1 MELNKIQN
9 SKISELVLQTIFD
22 SISEGKIKLGE
33 ELPPERDLSEM
44 LGISRGSL
52 RESLAI
58 LEFLG
63 IIENR
68 GNRKVVVRDAERVKK
83 TLSILKLS
91 YQKDIFLDYLEFRR
105 AVEALAAEL
114 ACLRATEEDI
124 KKIKEAVKDLED
136 DPENIDADYRFHISL
151 AEASHNVFLVAI
163 EEFMVSILESSR
175 NRAMQ
180 KPGRKFEIIKE
191 NKEIVNAIEQR
202 DVKLAREKM
211 LVHLSNIEQY
221 TKNS

>member
-68 GNRKVVVRDAERVKK
+68 GNRKVVVRDAE
-83 TLSILKLS
+83 
-91 YQKDIFLDYLEFRR
+91 
-105 AVEALAAEL
+105 
-114 ACLRATEEDI
+114 
-124 KKIKEAVKDLED
+124 
-136 DPENIDADYRFHISL
+136 
-151 AEASHNVFLVAI
+151 
-163 EEFMVSILESSR
+163 
-175 NRAMQ
+175 
-180 KPGRKFEIIKE
+180 
-191 NKEIVNAIEQR
+191 
-202 DVKLAREKM
+202 
-211 LVHLSNIEQY
+211 
-221 TKNS
+221 